1 MRKLFAVLAVACV
14 ALSCLAV
21 GALAKPAAIKS
32 GSAKLTINSF
42 PEGVFGFLSGAKKS
56 CLANRKVVVY
66 EQQGDQRD
74 PATDR
79 KVGSGKT
86 TLDEGAYRYSVAT
99 KESGRFYAKSGA
111 TKGCAAA
118 QTGSVQG
125 VGALA
130 ESGSSGNFP
139 LCSPY
144 TAEGPSEIC
153 ALQPSG
159 AEWGISYDFPSR
171 GVRACELSKSDYSCD
186 GNGGGPPPFGD
197 SPYGGRGAVTM
208 SWHPGPNGFKAVIV
222 TTGGGSGYGSSRM
235 EARLPGPSSADL
247 SVDKWT
253 VTTDTGGTTEFFTPN
268 LPGQKAGEPG
278 GPLYL
283 NFEGGKGAFDLGA
296 EVHIK
301 GFLYVKR

>member
-1 MRKLFAVLAVACV
+1 MRKLFAVLALAC
-14 ALSCLAV
+14 AGLSCFAA
-21 GALAKPAAIKS
+21 GAFGKPAPAPT
-32 GSAKLTINSF
+32 KLTINAYA
-42 PEGVFGFLSGAKKS
+42 EGVFGYLTGAKQS
-56 CLANRKVVVY
+56 CLADRKVVVY
-66 EQQGDQRD
+66 EQLGAKRD

-79 KVGSGKT
+79 KVGSDDTSLVGG
-86 TLDEGAYRYSVAT
+86 DYRYAVDTDTSD
-99 KESGRFYAKSGA
+99 RFYAVA
-111 TKGCAAA
+111 AAVKGCAAA
-118 QTGSVQG
+118 RTGSVLG
-125 VGALA
+125 ISVAAAGGP
-130 ESGSSGNFP
+130 SGTP
-139 LCSPY
+139 VCSPY

-153 ALQPSG
+153 SLQRPG
-159 AEWGISYDFPSR
+159 VEWGISYDFPSR
-171 GVRACELSKSDYSCD
+171 GVRACDLQKSDYSCD
-186 GNGGGPPPFGD
+186 GNGGGPFPFGAG
-197 SPYGGRGAVTM
+197 STGGRGSVTM

-253 VTTDTGGTTEFFTPN
+253 VTTDTGATTEFFTPN

-283 NFEGGKGAFDLGA
+283 NFEGGKGAFGLGA

>member
-1 MRKLFAVLAVACV
+1 MRKLFAVLALACV
-14 ALSCLAV
+14 ALSCFAV
-21 GALAKPAAIKS
+21 GALAKPKPTPT
-32 GSAKLTINSF
+32 KLTIDAYA
-42 PEGVFGFLSGAKKS
+42 EGVFGYLSGAKKS

-66 EQQGDQRD
+66 QQLGAKRD
-74 PATDR
+74 PGTDR
-79 KVGSGKT
+79 KVGSDKA
-86 TLDEGAYRYSVAT
+86 TLVEGAYRYSVDT
-99 KESGRFYAKSGA
+99 DTIDHFYAVAAA

-118 QTGSVQG
+118 QTGSVLG
-125 VGALA
+125 VSSVADAGP
-130 ESGSSGNFP
+130 SGTP

-153 ALQPSG
+153 ALQRSG
-159 AEWGISYDFPSR
+159 VEWGISYDFPSR
-171 GVRACELSKSDYSCD
+171 GVRACELSKSDFSCD
-186 GNGGGPPPFGD
+186 GNGGGPFPFGD
-197 SPYGGRGAVTM
+197 LSTGGRGAVTM
-208 SWHPGPNGFKAVIV
+208 RWHPGPNGYKAVEVI
-222 TTGGGSGYGSSRM
+222 TGGGSGYGSSKM
-235 EARLPGPSSADL
+235 EGRLPGPGSADL